1 MSVLESSLAK
11 AGFRNIQIERQN
23 VTFEFAS
30 VKEYINHIQD
40 VAAPLKV
47 ILDKQSE
54 NRRGEMWKFITEEV
68 AKSNYTN
75 PDDGSV
81 RTDNECICVVGTRVS
96 NY

>member
-1 MSVLESSLAK
+1 VLESSLAK
-11 AGFRNIQIERQN
+11 AGFKNIQIERQN

-30 VKEYINHIQD
+30 VKDYINHIQD
-40 VAAPLKV
+40 IAAPLKV
-47 ILDKQSE
+47 ILDKESK
-54 NRRGEMWKFITEEV
+54 NRREEMWTFVKEEV

-81 RTDNECICVVGTRVS
+81 RMDNECICVVGTRLS

>member
-1 MSVLESSLAK
+1 LAR

-30 VKEYINHIQD
+30 VKDYINHIQD

-47 ILDKQSE
+47 ILGKESE
-54 NRRGEMWKFITEEV
+54 SRREEIWKFMTEEV

-81 RTDNECICVVGTRVS
+81 RMDNECICVVGTA
-96 NY
+96 